1 LLAALAS
8 RRYCT
13 RPARHCDHDHIE
25 PFDTGGVTCPNRNL
39 APLCRHHHRL
49 KTHAGWRY
57 WMLGPPGMYLWID
70 PHGLLYLRTRDG
82 TRQLE

>member
-1 LLAALAS
+1 MHPH
-8 RRYCT
+8 CN
-13 RPARHCDHDHIE
+13 RPARRCDCDHIE
-25 PFDTGGVTCPNRNL
+25 PFDSGGVTCPTCNL

-49 KTHAGWRY
+49 KTLAGWRY
-57 WMLGPPGMYLWID
+57 WMLGPPGTYLWAD